1 VNALD
6 PAGPQAALIAAET
19 WYLIAVMT
27 VVFVLTAGALAI
39 AIMRR
44 GDDAQ
49 PPSRRNR
56 GLAVTVGGAL
66 AVTVAVLIV
75 NLVIDMRVAHALDHL
90 SRGDALT
97 IEIRGQQWWWEVEYV
112 ADDPSRRVT
121 TANEIHIP
129 VGEPVLLTL
138 RALDVIHSFWVPQLH
153 GKRDLIPGYT
163 RSLWIQAD
171 EPGVYRGEC
180 AEFCGH
186 QHAHMAFAVVAE
198 PRAQFERWYE
208 AQLGTAAAP
217 AQGLASSGQ
226 DVFLGKSC
234 PLCHAIRGT
243 EASGRV
249 GPELTHVAS
258 RTRIAAATLPND
270 DRALRAWI
278 LDPHAFKP
286 GVRMPQNPLTSD
298 ELDALVAYLRGLQ

>member
-1 VNALD
+1 MNALG
-6 PAGPQAALIAAET
+6 PVGPQAALIASET

-27 VVFVLTAGALAI
+27 VVFVLTTGALAI

-44 GDDAQ
+44 RDAQ
-49 PPSRRNR
+49 PPSRSNR
-56 GLAVTVGGAL
+56 AVAYTVGSAL
-66 AVTVAVLIV
+66 AVTVVVLIV

-90 SRGDALT
+90 SRDNALT
-97 IEIRGQQWWWEVEYV
+97 IEIRGQQWWWDVEYV
-112 ADDPSRRVT
+112 DDDPSRRVT

-129 VGEPVLLTL
+129 VGEPVLLSL
-138 RALDVIHSFWVPQLH
+138 RAVDVIHSFWAPTLD

-171 EPGVYRGEC
+171 EPGVYRGQC

-198 PRAQFERWYE
+198 PRAEFERWYE
-208 AQLGTAAAP
+208 AQLGTAAPAAP
-217 AQGLASSGQ
+217 GLASSGQ

-234 PLCHAIRGT
+234 PLCHTIRGT
-243 EASGRV
+243 DASGRV

-258 RTRIAAATLPND
+258 RMRVAAGTLPND
-270 DRALRAWI
+270 DGALRAWI

-286 GVRMPQNPLTSD
+286 GVRMPQNPMTSG
-298 ELDALVAYLRGLQ
+298 EVDALVAYLRGLQ

>member
-1 VNALD
+1 MNALD

-19 WYLIAVMT
+19 WYLIAVMA
-27 VVFVLTAGALAI
+27 VVFVLTIGALAI
-39 AIMRR
+39 ALFRPR
-44 GDDAQ
+44 DPWD
-49 PPSRRNR
+49 PSRSNR
-56 GLAVTVGGAL
+56 AVAFAVGGAL

-75 NLVIDMRVAHALDHL
+75 NLVIDMRVAHALDRL
-90 SRGDALT
+90 ARDDALT

-112 ADDPSRRVT
+112 DDDPSRRVT
-121 TANEIHIP
+121 TANEIHVP
-129 VGEPVLLTL
+129 AGEPVLLSL
-138 RALDVIHSFWVPQLH
+138 RSIDVIHSFWVPSLH

-198 PRAQFERWYE
+198 PRAEFERWYE
-208 AQLGTAAAP
+208 AQLGTAAPP
-217 AQGLASSGQ
+217 AQGLASSGR
-226 DVFLGKSC
+226 DVFLVKSC
-234 PLCHAIRGT
+234 ALCHTIRGT

-258 RTRIAAATLPND
+258 RTRIAAATLPNED
-270 DRALRAWI
+270 GALRAWI

-286 GVRMPQNPLTSD
+286 GVRMPRNPLTAD
-298 ELDALVAYLRGLQ
+298 EVDAVVAYLRGLQ